1 MSVMRTHA
9 PDVSGERSVPP
20 RVREQ
25 AREALVLMAFSLAVS
40 LACSLVLLATHV
52 AGR

>member
-9 PDVSGERSVPP
+9 PDASGERSMPP

-25 AREALVLMAFSLAVS
+25 AREALTLMAFSLAVS
-40 LACSLVLLATHV
+40 LACALVLLFSHGV
-52 AGR
+52 GR